1 MNIEVDLLKEYNAF
15 MKKNSVFAE
24 KLQILPDTPQSF
36 SKFPTIIFKEQD
48 NTDNLSLLTLNRL
61 EFGDNLTYQV
71 DIYTKNI
78 TINGTEYNSRVIIN
92 ELKDLTAKF
101 FKYCGFQR
109 EGSTRGEYTDINV
122 KRQTMLFSGSLSSW
136 NKNIF

>member
-1 MNIEVDLLKEYNAF
+1 MNIEFDLLKEYNAF
-15 MKKNSVFAE
+15 MKKSSVFAE

-92 ELKDLTAKF
+92 ELKNLTAKF

>member
-36 SKFPTIIFKEQD
+36 SIFSTIIFKEQD

-92 ELKDLTAKF
+92 ELKNLTAKF

>member
-1 MNIEVDLLKEYNAF
+1 

>member
-1 MNIEVDLLKEYNAF
+1 MNIEIDLLKEYNAF

-92 ELKDLTAKF
+92 ELKNLTAKF

>member
-92 ELKDLTAKF
+92 ELKNLTAKF

-122 KRQTMLFSGSLSSW
+122 KRQTMLFSGSLTSW

>member
-1 MNIEVDLLKEYNAF
+1 MNIEVDLLKEYNTF

-122 KRQTMLFSGSLSSW
+122 KRQTMLFSVSLSSW

>member
-92 ELKDLTAKF
+92 ELKNLTAKF

-109 EGSTRGEYTDINV
+109 EGSTRGEYKDINV

>member
-78 TINGTEYNSRVIIN
+78 TINGTEYNSIVIIN
-92 ELKDLTAKF
+92 ELKNLTAKF

>member
-61 EFGDNLTYQV
+61 EFGDNLIYQV

-92 ELKDLTAKF
+92 ELKNLTAKF

-122 KRQTMLFSGSLSSW
+122 KRQAMLFSGSLSSW

>member
-24 KLQILPDTPQSF
+24 RLQILPDTPQSF

>member
-92 ELKDLTAKF
+92 ELKNLTAKF

-122 KRQTMLFSGSLSSW
+122 KRQIMLFSGSLSSW
-136 NKNIF
+136 NKKIF

>member
-1 MNIEVDLLKEYNAF
+1 MNIEVDLLKECNAF

-92 ELKDLTAKF
+92 ELKNLTAKF

>member
-61 EFGDNLTYQV
+61 EFGDNLTY
-71 DIYTKNI
+71 
-78 TINGTEYNSRVIIN
+78 
-92 ELKDLTAKF
+92 
-101 FKYCGFQR
+101 
-109 EGSTRGEYTDINV
+109 
-122 KRQTMLFSGSLSSW
+122 
-136 NKNIF
+136 

>member
-92 ELKDLTAKF
+92 ELKNLTAKF

-136 NKNIF
+136 NKDIF

>member
-92 ELKDLTAKF
+92 ELKNLTTKF

>member
-48 NTDNLSLLTLNRL
+48 NTDNLSSLTLNRL

>member
-1 MNIEVDLLKEYNAF
+1 MNIEVGLLKEYNSF
-15 MKKNSVFAE
+15 IKTNSVFKD
-24 KLQILPDTPQSF
+24 KLIVLPDTPQSF
-36 SKFPTIIFKEQD
+36 SNFPTIIFKEA
-48 NTDNLSLLTLNRL
+48 NNVDNLSLMALNRM
-61 EFGDNLTYQV
+61 EYGDDLTYQV
-71 DIYTKNI
+71 EIYTKDVILGN
-78 TINGTEYNSRVIIN
+78 TTYHSRVVIN

>member
-24 KLQILPDTPQSF
+24 RLQILPDTPQSF

-61 EFGDNLTYQV
+61 EFGDNLIYQV

-92 ELKDLTAKF
+92 ELKNLTAKF

-109 EGSTRGEYTDINV
+109 EGSTRGEYTDLNV

>member
-92 ELKDLTAKF
+92 ELKNLTAKF

-136 NKNIF
+136 NKKIF

>member
-36 SKFPTIIFKEQD
+36 SKFPTIIFKEQY

-92 ELKDLTAKF
+92 ELKNLTAKF

>member
-48 NTDNLSLLTLNRL
+48 NLSLLTLNRL

-92 ELKDLTAKF
+92 ELKNLTAKF

>member
-101 FKYCGFQR
+101 FKYCDFQR

>member
-61 EFGDNLTYQV
+61 EFGDNLIYQV

-122 KRQTMLFSGSLSSW
+122 KRQIMLFSGSLSSW

>member
-78 TINGTEYNSRVIIN
+78 TINGTEYNSRVIVN
-92 ELKDLTAKF
+92 ELKNLTAKF

>member
-61 EFGDNLTYQV
+61 ESGDNLTYQI
-71 DIYTKNI
+71 DIYTKNV
-78 TINGTEYNSRVIIN
+78 TINGTEYNSRIVIN

-109 EGSTRGEYTDINV
+109 EGSTRGEYTDVSV
-122 KRQTMLFSGSLSSW
+122 KRQTMLFSGSLTSW
-136 NKNIF
+136 NKKIF

>member
-122 KRQTMLFSGSLSSW
+122 KRQIMLFSGSLSSW
-136 NKNIF
+136 NKKIF

>member
-1 MNIEVDLLKEYNAF
+1 MNIEVDLLKEYNTF

>member
-92 ELKDLTAKF
+92 ELKNLTAKF

>member
-61 EFGDNLTYQV
+61 EFGDNLNYQV

-136 NKNIF
+136 NKKIF

>member
-92 ELKDLTAKF
+92 ELKNLNAKF